1 MGLRFA
7 PIRVKLQSYI
17 FNFTFSINHSFSHSK
32 LYHCI
37 MRLENKIAI
46 ITGAA
51 RGIGKGAAEIF
62 CKEGAT
68 VIIWDL
74 LDAGEETAQ
83 ELRNQGFSC
92 EFMKISTTD
101 APGIETAARE
111 VKEKYGRIDILVN
124 NAGITR
130 DKTLLKM
137 SHLEWQQVIDVNLT
151 GVFNCTKAI
160 APYMVEQQY
169 GRIICTSSIVG
180 VHGNFGQTNYVAAK
194 AGVIGMVRTW
204 AKELAKHGITS
215 NAVAPGFIRT
225 DMTDAIPEEVRQA
238 SINAIPAKRMGEPKD
253 IAYAYLYL
261 ASDEASYVNGQ
272 VIGVNGGQAS

>member
-1 MGLRFA
+1 
-7 PIRVKLQSYI
+7 
-17 FNFTFSINHSFSHSK
+17 
-32 LYHCI
+32 
-37 MRLENKIAI
+37 MRLQNRVAI

-51 RGIGKGAAEIF
+51 RGIGKAATEVF

-74 LDAGEETAQ
+74 LDLGEETASS
-83 ELRNQGFSC
+83 LRAQGYAC
-92 EFMKISTTD
+92 EFMKVSTTD
-101 APGIETAARE
+101 VAAIESATKE
-111 VKEKYGRIDILVN
+111 VFERFGKIDILIN

-137 SHLEWQQVIDVNLT
+137 SHDEWQQVIDVNLT
-151 GVFNCTKAI
+151 GVFNCTKAV
-160 APYMVEQQY
+160 APYMVEKQY

-194 AGVIGMVRTW
+194 AGLIGMVKTW

-225 DMTDAIPEEVRQA
+225 EMTEAMPEEVQKA
-238 SINAIPAKRMGEPKD
+238 MISQIPLKRMGDPKD

-261 ASDEASYVNGQ
+261 ASEEASFVNGQ
-272 VIGVNGGQAS
+272 VLGVNGGQAS

>member
-1 MGLRFA
+1 
-7 PIRVKLQSYI
+7 
-17 FNFTFSINHSFSHSK
+17 
-32 LYHCI
+32 
-37 MRLENKIAI
+37 MRLQNRIAI

-51 RGIGKGAAEIF
+51 RGIGKAATEVF

-74 LDAGEETAQ
+74 LDLGEETASN
-83 ELRNQGFSC
+83 LRAQGYAC
-92 EFMKISTTD
+92 EFMKVSTTD
-101 APGIETAARE
+101 VSGIESATKKVFERFG
-111 VKEKYGRIDILVN
+111 KIDILIN

-137 SHLEWQQVIDVNLT
+137 SHDEWQQVIDVNLT
-151 GVFNCTKAI
+151 GVFNCTKAV
-160 APYMVEQQY
+160 APYMVEKQY

-194 AGVIGMVRTW
+194 AGLIGMVKTW

-225 DMTDAIPEEVRQA
+225 EMTEAMPEEVQKA
-238 SINAIPAKRMGEPKD
+238 MISQIPLKRMGDPKD

-261 ASDEASYVNGQ
+261 ASEEASFVNGQ
-272 VIGVNGGQAS
+272 VLGVNGGQAS